1 MRVVKLNPVRLCLLA
16 VLSAGVMFAL
26 PSAALAQEPG
36 DAAHQKAQAMAKA
49 VTDAVYAMP
58 QYTAFSNVDFHI
70 SADGIVVLT
79 GMAASKELK
88 SNVCSVI
95 ERVDGVTQRDNN
107 LYQLGISRVDRELR
121 AKIYDSIYGK
131 YLTHYSSLRP
141 GERATGGNRFMGAH
155 PIHIVEDKQHVSLYG
170 WVNSEEDKAS
180 ATHAAKVV
188 PGVADVKN
196 YLRVVPKPE
205 SQ

>member
-1 MRVVKLNPVRLCLLA
+1 MSVIKLNPVRLCLLA

-26 PSAALAQEPG
+26 PAAARAQEPG
-36 DAAHQKAQAMAKA
+36 DASHQKAQAMAKA

-70 SADGIVVLT
+70 SADGTVVLT

-95 ERVDGVTQRDNN
+95 ERVDGVTECTNN
-107 LYQLGISRVDRELR
+107 LYQLGVARVDRELR

-131 YLTHYSSLRP
+131 YLTSYTSLRP
-141 GERATGGNRFMGAH
+141 GQRATGGNRFMGPH

-180 ATHAAKVV
+180 AAHAAKVV

-196 YLRVVPKPE
+196 YLRVVPA
-205 SQ
+205 QD